1 MITAKEFL
9 RKEYQNNTS
18 KMEAINCE
26 GHHVVFMMI
35 EFAKLHVK
43 AALKAAC
50 NNVEVI
56 CDGSEVFQAIDDDSI
71 LNAYPSNN
79 IK

>member
-1 MITAKEFL
+1 MITAEEFL
-9 RKEYQNNTS
+9 RNEYQQPYN
-18 KMEAINCE
+18 KLEAINCE
-26 GHHVVFMMI
+26 GHRVQFMMI
-35 EFAKLHVK
+35 EFAKIHVK

-56 CDGSEVFQAIDDDSI
+56 CDGCDVYQYINDDSI
-71 LNAYPSNN
+71 LNAYSLTD